1 MKKTLTIIFSISVCA
16 IISGCTARGIGSN
29 AKEAVYG
36 KSFKISELND
46 NSPLSEVGFACTE
59 TEPSDEEVRK
69 MTDEVIEQILG
80 KKGLSAII
88 KRGDKVVIKVNM
100 VGPGYGSVNEK
111 GRGIISDPRIVKH
124 VAEKVR
130 EIIGFENGADLKI
143 IDALFYSEKN
153 PSSKSEKTS
162 FYYAKLE
169 RKNNTV
175 HYDSDG
181 DGFLD
186 GSSKA
191 ELVNL
196 DSIDEKNRFF
206 TTINEPLIGDTKV
219 YLPKFLRAKEQAGG
233 ESDYCDVYIGIPVLK
248 SHAFT
253 GITGALKLHYGLS
266 PGIFKRTRHH
276 GYGWGTGDVR
286 LLLNYLCA
294 MNRSRK
300 FDLVIMDALTGNRKG
315 PLNTSMNLGGYD
327 MPTDYILT
335 NAVLCSKD
343 SVAIDTV
350 ETLLA
355 GYNPDSVPLLESA
368 FRDGIGINKPSHI
381 DLKGYEKFH
390 SHKIR
395 LSEFNRNK
403 YPFEDGW
410 GNARTHKDFSK
421 PQNVNLKIK
430 SAGGSI
436 YLIDYSAE
444 EKANGDSGLSRIE
457 LFINGERYS
466 HTAQKCESGTF
477 TVNLKKFSG
486 REIRLRIAAWDNVLN
501 CSLSE
506 EIKIRVK

>member
-1 MKKTLTIIFSISVCA
+1 MKKILTIILSVSLC
-16 IISGCTARGIGSN
+16 IISGCTARGIGNN

-36 KSFKISELND
+36 KSVKISDLND
-46 NSPLSEVGFACTE
+46 TSPLSEVGFACTE
-59 TEPSDEEVRK
+59 TEPTDDEVRK
-69 MTDEVIEQILG
+69 MTDEVIKQILG

-162 FYYAKLE
+162 FYSARLE

-175 HYDSDG
+175 YYDSDA

-196 DSIDEKNRFF
+196 DSINEKDRYR
-206 TTINEPLIGDTKV
+206 TTITEPLIGDTEV
-219 YLPKFLRAKEQAGG
+219 YLPKFLRTKEQAGG
-233 ESDYCDVYIGIPVLK
+233 ESDYCDVYIGIPILK

-266 PGIFKRTRHH
+266 PGILKRTMHH

-294 MNRSRK
+294 INKSRK

-327 MPTDYILT
+327 MRTDYILT

-343 SVAIDTV
+343 SVAVDTV

-390 SHKIR
+390 LHKIR
-395 LSEFNRNK
+395 LSQSNQNR

-410 GNARTHKDFSK
+410 GNARTHKDFTK
-421 PQNVNLKIK
+421 PQNLKIK
-430 SAGGSI
+430 ISSSGGGI

-444 EKANGDSGLSRIE
+444 EKTIGDSGLSRIE
-457 LFINGERYS
+457 LLINGERLSY
-466 HTAQKCESGTF
+466 TTQKCESGTF
-477 TVNLKKFSG
+477 TLNLKKFSG

>member
-1 MKKTLTIIFSISVCA
+1 MKKILTIILSVSLYL
-16 IISGCTARGIGSN
+16 IISGCTARGIGN
-29 AKEAVYG
+29 NTKEAVYG
-36 KSFKISELND
+36 KSVQITELND
-46 NSPLSEVGFACTE
+46 SSPLSEVGFACSE
-59 TEPSDEEVRK
+59 TEPSDNEIKK

-88 KRGDKVVIKVNM
+88 KRGNKVVIKVNM

-143 IDALFYSEKN
+143 IDALFYSDKN
-153 PSSKSEKTS
+153 PSSKSDKTS

-175 HYDSDG
+175 YYDSDA
-181 DGFLD
+181 DGLLD

-196 DSIDEKNRFF
+196 DAIKEEDRYC
-206 TTINEPLIGDTKV
+206 TTVEEPLIGDTEV
-219 YLPKFLRAKEQAGG
+219 YLPKFLRTKEQAGTD
-233 ESDYCDVYIGIPVLK
+233 SNYCDVYIGIPILK

-253 GITGALKLHYGLS
+253 GVTGALKLHYGLS
-266 PGIFKRTRHH
+266 PGIKKRTMHH

-286 LLLNYLCA
+286 LLINYLCA

-327 MPTDYILT
+327 MKTDYILT

-343 SVAIDTV
+343 SVAVDTV

-355 GYNPDSVPLLESA
+355 GYNPETVPLLESA

-381 DLKGYEKFH
+381 DLKCYGKFH

-395 LSEFNRNK
+395 LSESNQNR

-410 GNARTHKDFSK
+410 GNARIHKDFSK
-421 PQNVNLKIK
+421 PQSVKIK
-430 SAGGSI
+430 IRSSGEGQ
-436 YLIDYSAE
+436 YVVDYYAE
-444 EKANGDSGLSRIE
+444 EKIIGDSGLSRIE
-457 LFINGERYS
+457 LLINGERYS
-466 HTAQKCESGTF
+466 YTTQKCESGTF
-477 TVNLKKFSG
+477 TVNLKKFS
-486 REIRLRIAAWDNVLN
+486 RHEIRLKIAAWDNVLN
-501 CSLSE
+501 CTLSE

>member
-1 MKKTLTIIFSISVCA
+1 MKKILTIILSVCL
-16 IISGCTARGIGSN
+16 IISGCTARGIGNN
-29 AKEAVYG
+29 AKESIYG
-36 KSFKISELND
+36 KSVNISELND
-46 NSPLSEVGFACTE
+46 TSPLSEVGFACSE
-59 TEPSDEEVRK
+59 TEPSDDEIKK
-69 MTDEVIEQILG
+69 MINEVIEQILG

-88 KRGDKVVIKVNM
+88 KRGNKVVIKVNM

-143 IDALFYSEKN
+143 IDALFYSDKN
-153 PSSKSEKTS
+153 PSSKSDKTS
-162 FYYAKLE
+162 FYYARLE

-175 HYDSDG
+175 YYDSDA
-181 DGFLD
+181 DGLLD

-196 DSIDEKNRFF
+196 DSINEKDRYC
-206 TTINEPLIGDTKV
+206 TTVKEPLIGDTKV
-219 YLPKFLRAKEQAGG
+219 YLPKFLRTKEQAGG
-233 ESDYCDVYIGIPVLK
+233 ESDYCDVYIGIPILK

-266 PGIFKRTRHH
+266 PGIIKRSRHH

-286 LLLNYLCA
+286 LLINYLCA

-300 FDLVIMDALTGNRKG
+300 FELVIMDALTGNRKG
-315 PLNTSMNLGGYD
+315 PLNTSMNLSGYD
-327 MPTDYILT
+327 MKTDYILT

-355 GYNPDSVPLLESA
+355 GYNPDTVPLLESA

-381 DLKGYEKFH
+381 DLKGYEIFY
-390 SHKIR
+390 SHKIQ
-395 LSEFNRNK
+395 LTEANRNR
-403 YPFEDGW
+403 YPFTDGW
-410 GNARTHKDFSK
+410 GNARTHKDYSK
-421 PQNVNLKIK
+421 PQNVRINTN
-430 SAGGSI
+430 SSGGNTYS
-436 YLIDYSAE
+436 IDYSAE
-444 EKANGDSGLSRIE
+444 EKSTGDTGLSRIE
-457 LFINGERYS
+457 LLINDERFSY
-466 HTAQKCESGTF
+466 TTQKCESGTF

-486 REIRLRIAAWDNVLN
+486 RDIRLRIAAWDNVLN